1 MALIRGLNGKAP
13 CPICLIRQDN
23 LWNLQDTSLLRTTE
37 NSQAVILKARSQQL
51 LSHKEEILKEAGL
64 RDIDVSIKFD
74 LIESIIILYYRMSF
88 GLFLVVIHIGLFL
101 LIVYMFFMVDYLVD
115 IYGLN

>member
-51 LSHKEEILKEAGL
+51 LSHKEEILKEVEL
-64 RDIDVSIKFD
+64 RDIDISIKLT
-74 LIESIIILYYRMSF
+74 LIESIVILYYRMSF
-88 GLFLVVIHIGLFL
+88 GLFLIVILIELFL
-101 LIVYMFFMVDYLVD
+101 LI
-115 IYGLN
+115 IYIFS